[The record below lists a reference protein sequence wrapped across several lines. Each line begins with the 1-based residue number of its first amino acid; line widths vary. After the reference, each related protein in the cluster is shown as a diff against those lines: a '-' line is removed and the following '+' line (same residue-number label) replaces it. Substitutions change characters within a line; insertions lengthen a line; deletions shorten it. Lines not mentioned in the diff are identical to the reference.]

1 MNLNELKKSWVSE
14 SNPEIQRRIWDRSAD
29 SYRARPLPTFE
40 DNEFLQRIREQM
52 PEMKGKRFLDVGCG
66 AGVYAL
72 ALAKEG
78 GNALGVDISPRM
90 IEQAKERAL
99 TDGIPNAEF
108 DCVNWQ
114 DADID
119 ALGYR
124 GAFDVVFAH
133 MTPAVCDFD
142 TFEKLNACSC
152 GVCLVEKPTRRSDV
166 VLDEALSRIGIGDNG
181 KYNSDIENTFSY
193 ISRFNTS
200 NIEPVI
206 GFVAIQTEFLIAD
219 EADPVRTGSLSAAIT
234 LEGREHACRLG
245 QFDGGRLDV
254 KHLSGIE
261 TLVIIE
267 GFCLCHALRG
277 NLQYQ
282 TD

>member
-14 SNPEIQRRIWDRSAD
+14 SNPEVQRRIWDRSAD

-90 IEQAKERAL
+90 IEHAKERAL

-142 TFEKLNACSC
+142 TFEKLNACSR

-193 ISRFNTS
+193 LWNKGYCPAFYYHKEVWNSERTTEDMIAWCTDRARLRRNLNAEDEQTIRQF
-200 NIEPVI
+200 IESLALDGTVMETVFTTRVTI
-206 GFVAIQTEFLIAD
+206 VWRVD
-219 EADPVRTGSLSAAIT
+219 E
-234 LEGREHACRLG
+234 
-245 QFDGGRLDV
+245 
-254 KHLSGIE
+254 K
-261 TLVIIE
+261 
-267 GFCLCHALRG
+267 
-277 NLQYQ
+277 
-282 TD
+282 